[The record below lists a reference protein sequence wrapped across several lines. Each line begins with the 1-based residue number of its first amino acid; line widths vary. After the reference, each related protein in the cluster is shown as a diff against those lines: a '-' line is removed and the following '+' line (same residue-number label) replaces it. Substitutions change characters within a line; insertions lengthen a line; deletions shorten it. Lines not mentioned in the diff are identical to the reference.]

1 MWTPGNFSSCKK
13 LPTIS
18 ESPTLVHDRK
28 LTNPAGIR
36 ILRHVGANVGVQVRS
51 AVSTE
56 TMRPAFITKRTA
68 GDNIPYFS
76 VNQSPI
82 SSTAITPSTE
92 AGHVNVSP
100 SGRLPPAALLPVAPI
115 AGHPL
120 QPYQNGL
127 LVKFGRR

>member
-1 MWTPGNFSSCKK
+1 MPWAVPVGSSLEAIRVAERDVDARK
-13 LPTIS
+13 L
-18 ESPTLVHDRK
+18 LVLQEVAYDLGKPDVGADRK

-36 ILRHVGANVGVQVRS
+36 ILRQVGANVGVQVRS

-82 SSTAITPSTE
+82 SSAAITPSTE

-100 SGRLPPAALLPVAPI
+100 SGRLPQRPCS
-115 AGHPL
+115 H
-120 QPYQNGL
+120 
-127 LVKFGRR
+127 